1 MSRLGDLLHT
11 ERLRRNLTFKQVA
24 KLGGVSEGYLREVEA
39 GTRIIADDQ
48 ARRILKKM
56 GLSEQTEA
64 GFTLDDIAAT
74 VDLETVKPGK
84 IAPKPAPKQPDR
96 EAEAVYQSRE
106 EKDPQAQGGIW
117 LDALAS
123 VLKRV
128 PVYNA
133 VMKEIDHKLLPILD
147 GRIEGASPDKVFYLS
162 APDDS
167 MRGFRILRDDLCLVV
182 PAASPIDEA
191 VMLVEIKQRRALR
204 KVKKLDGLHVLLQSY
219 DREYSAENYALPDI
233 SFVGQVVRVEFSL

>member
-11 ERLRRNLTFKQVA
+11 ERLRRNLSLKQVA
-24 KLGGVSEGYLREVEA
+24 KLGGVSEGYLRDVEA

-56 GLSEQTEA
+56 GLQEQTEA

-84 IAPKPAPKQPDR
+84 VVAAQPPRPEEQPAYQEENPKTK
-96 EAEAVYQSRE
+96 
-106 EKDPQAQGGIW
+106 GGIW

-128 PVYNA
+128 PVYNG
-133 VMKEIDHKLLPILD
+133 VMQETDHRLLPILD
-147 GRIEGASPDKVFYLS
+147 GRIEGAAPDKVFYLS
-162 APDDS
+162 AADDS
-167 MRGFRILRDDLCLVV
+167 LRGFRILRDDLCLIV
-182 PAASPIDEA
+182 PAGSPIDEA
-191 VMLVEIKQRRALR
+191 VMLVEVKKRRCLR
-204 KVKKLDGLHVLLQSY
+204 KVKKLDAMHVLLQSY
-219 DREYSAENYALPDI
+219 DREYEAETCALPDI
-233 SFVGQVVRVEFSL
+233 SFIGRVARVEFIL

>member
-1 MSRLGDLLHT
+1 MSRLGDLLRT

-24 KLGGVSEGYLREVEA
+24 RLGGVSEGYLREVEA

-56 GLSEQTEA
+56 GLTEQTEA

-74 VDLETVKPGK
+74 VDLETVKPSK
-84 IAPKPAPKQPDR
+84 IEPKPGPGKQEP
-96 EAEAVYQSRE
+96 EAQAVYRSRE
-106 EKDPQAQGGIW
+106 EGEPQTMGGIW

-133 VMKEIDHKLLPILD
+133 VMKETGHRLLPILD
-147 GRIEGASPDKVFYLS
+147 GRIEGAAPDKVFYLS

-167 MRGFRILRDDLCLVV
+167 MRGFRILRDDLCLIV
-182 PAASPIDEA
+182 PAASPIDDA
-191 VMLVEIKQRRALR
+191 VMLVEINQRRSLR
-204 KVKKLDGLHVLLQSY
+204 KVKKLDALHVLLQSY
-219 DREYSAENYALPDI
+219 DREHSAETYALPDL

>member
-1 MSRLGDLLHT
+1 MSRLGDLLRT
-11 ERLRRNLTFKQVA
+11 ERLRRNLSFKQVA
-24 KLGGVSEGYLREVEA
+24 RLGGVSEGYLREVEA

-56 GLSEQTEA
+56 GLTEQTEA

-74 VDLETVKPGK
+74 VDLETVKPSK
-84 IAPKPAPKQPDR
+84 IEPKPGPAKQEP
-96 EAEAVYQSRE
+96 EAQAVYRSRE
-106 EKDPQAQGGIW
+106 EGEPQTMGGIW

-133 VMKEIDHKLLPILD
+133 VMKETGHRLLPILD
-147 GRIEGASPDKVFYLS
+147 GRIEGAAPDKVFYLS

-167 MRGFRILRDDLCLVV
+167 MRGFRILRDDLCLIV
-182 PAASPIDEA
+182 PAASPIDDA
-191 VMLVEIKQRRALR
+191 VMLVEINQRRSLR
-204 KVKKLDGLHVLLQSY
+204 KVKKLDALHVLLQSY
-219 DREYSAENYALPDI
+219 DREHSAETYALPDL